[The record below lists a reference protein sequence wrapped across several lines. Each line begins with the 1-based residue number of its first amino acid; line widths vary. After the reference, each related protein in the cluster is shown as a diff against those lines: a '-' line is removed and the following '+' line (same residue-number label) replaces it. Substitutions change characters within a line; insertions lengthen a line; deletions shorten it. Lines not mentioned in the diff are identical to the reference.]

1 MTPRHIEDEPWW
13 RGERVALL
21 RRRRAAGLRRDP
33 EQMVRAHGERLN
45 DPIRELPT
53 VGLALSGGG
62 IRAATFCLGLLR
74 GLAQRGLLPRL
85 DYLSTVSGGGYIGAM
100 FGRLVL
106 ALGVRDAQAL
116 LASNRSPVLDWL
128 RRNGRYLAPSGVR
141 DAGLGLVTYLRAFV
155 AMHAEL
161 SLAALLA
168 SLLVCAP
175 HLWQVSTNAL
185 DAKAWAPWRTL
196 WWPLAAAWLSFSV
209 PGLMFGYW
217 LAREGPLPK
226 AHARRYARRDLLIT
240 LVLAASAG
248 ALSWLAWRLGLLPA
262 LRQGLNWTPFALL
275 AGWSLVLGLSTT
287 LLWISWSSERRGLAV
302 ARLRNRFTAALAL
315 ALRIG
320 AALLAVGALD
330 LLSWWMLEVA
340 LADHDWLLGGLGIG
354 GLTVLLMRALAQPL
368 QQLLAQGGGGST
380 AKAWGPRLLNA
391 AGTLAVLGL
400 LCFWLVVAQ
409 WLLFTSQPFDALLE
423 VPPLWRAIG
432 LALLC
437 LLWWFATSANEGMAN
452 ASSLHSFYRARLVR
466 AYLSVGNPRRPVLQP
481 EASNA
486 AADVTQVV
494 PEDDV
499 ELDHYRPERRGGPLH
514 LINTCLNQTRDDSS
528 GLFNADR
535 KGTLLTVLPAS
546 MEIGVSGR
554 IDFCQAPRVEPVVGK
569 REEAARAV
577 SAATEKMPEL
587 RQDDAQIDG
596 LGRNDEEVP
605 ELGRNNEEVPE
616 LGRNDEEVPEL
627 GTLGRWIAISGAA
640 ASPGAGSYTSRG
652 WALLLFL
659 LGVRLGHWVR
669 APRVRA
675 EAGAPPAPPAS
686 PRERRIAA
694 SWALLVKPM
703 MLWAEATASFFGRAR
718 PWWYLSDGGHFE
730 NTGVYALLKR
740 ELDFI
745 ILADCGA
752 DGRYEFN
759 DLENL
764 VRKARIDLGAEI
776 EFYPRH
782 EAELRFKLRGS
793 PLKVLSP
800 EDMADN
806 HSVRGV
812 MLARVRYPR
821 ARPNALEHHGTL
833 LVVKPTLHGAL
844 DVDLLAYAMRHP
856 SFPHESTG
864 DQFFD
869 EAQWESYHR
878 LGEDAGSAL
887 HESGL
892 ARLPGW
898 LRRVQLDLAAP
909 AALRQSVRQATPAS
923 DGDKEP
929 AWRRAAKS
937 TALGTTIG
945 VGASGT
951 LLLSLWQVGEQV
963 RQNETTQRNEV
974 RSVFTEVSKA
984 LSEVNF
990 ACPKVP
996 DHVTLQV
1003 SLLRDLS
1010 ASPSLL
1016 PIERVSV
1023 QRLLERT
1030 REKCENTV
1038 ALPNEDCGEA
1048 VRHQAGGG
1056 ICSVVGKPLAS
1067 VDALSYWHP
1076 VERKT
1081 MTAQVAWQRLLALWQ
1096 RDAAVA
1102 VAASGA
1108 AKAPAAP
1115 PAEREPLEPAA
1126 RPASAAPAASGDAGA
1141 GGGAAAGEA
1150 AATASPERKP
1160 ESPPSPA
1167 AAPAARACTADA
1179 SEPLRI
1185 YVQVYDEPSRR
1196 LAALLRQRLQAEVG
1210 ANVQVAP
1217 IENVSRSSELRQQ
1230 RKPVPWPQ
1238 PTFIVHRKADEPCAQ
1253 SLRATVSAAWRVSG
1267 GEREVWVGELPK
1279 SLQVKSSERMIEL
1292 WLPPQGTS
1300 AGGI

>member
-1 MTPRHIEDEPWW
+1 MTPRRIEDEPWW
-13 RGERVALL
+13 RGERAALL
-21 RRRRAAGLRRDP
+21 RRRRAAGLRRPPD
-33 EQMVRAHGERLN
+33 EMVRAHGERPN

-74 GLAQRGLLPRL
+74 GLAQRSLLPRL

-116 LASNRSPVLDWL
+116 LASRRSPVLDWL

-175 HLWQVSTNAL
+175 HLWQVSTRTL
-185 DAKAWAPWRTL
+185 DAQAWAPWHTL
-196 WWPLAAAWLSFSV
+196 WWPLAAAWLAFSV

-226 AHARRYARRDLLIT
+226 AHARRYARRDLAIT
-240 LVLAASAG
+240 LVLAASSG
-248 ALSWLAWRLGLLPA
+248 ALTWLAWRLGLLPP

-302 ARLRNRFTAALAL
+302 ARLRNRFTAGLAL
-315 ALRIG
+315 ALRLG

-340 LADHDWLLGGLGIG
+340 LADNDWLLGGLGLG
-354 GLTVLLMRALAQPL
+354 GLAVLLMRALAQPL
-368 QQLLAQGGGGST
+368 QQMLAQGGGGSA

-400 LCFWLVVAQ
+400 FCFWLVVVQ

-466 AYLSVGNPRRPVLQP
+466 AYLSVGNPRRPVLDP
-481 EASNA
+481 DASNA

-494 PEDDV
+494 PEDDI
-499 ELDHYRPERRGGPLH
+499 ELDAYHPERHGGPLH

-546 MEIGVSGR
+546 MEIDVRGR
-554 IDFCQAPRVEPVVGK
+554 IDFGRAPDAPPAAGRDNK
-569 REEAARAV
+569 ALEE
-577 SAATEKMPEL
+577 T
-587 RQDDAQIDG
+587 
-596 LGRNDEEVP
+596 GRNE
-605 ELGRNNEEVPE
+605 
-616 LGRNDEEVPEL
+616 EEVPEL

-669 APRVRA
+669 APRVPA
-675 EAGAPPAPPAS
+675 EAGAPPAPAAS
-686 PRERRIAA
+686 ARERRIAA
-694 SWALLVKPM
+694 FWALGVKPM

-812 MLARVRYPR
+812 MLARVRYLR
-821 ARPNALEHHGTL
+821 ATPNALEHHGTL

-856 SFPHESTG
+856 AFPHESTG

-898 LRRVQLDLAAP
+898 QRRVQFDLSAP
-909 AALRQSVRQATPAS
+909 AALRQSVRPSAAA
-923 DGDKEP
+923 DEEDKEP
-929 AWRRAAKS
+929 VWRRAAKS

-951 LLLSLWQVGEQV
+951 LLLSLWQVSDQL

-974 RSVFTEVSKA
+974 RSVFTKVSEA
-984 LSEVNF
+984 LSAVNF

-1003 SLLRDLS
+1003 ALLRDLS

-1016 PIERVSV
+1016 PTERVSV

-1038 ALPNEDCGEA
+1038 AEPNEACSEA
-1048 VRHQAGGG
+1048 VRQQAGGG

-1076 VERKT
+1076 IERET
-1081 MTAQVAWQRLLALWQ
+1081 MSAQVAWQRLVALWQ
-1096 RDAAVA
+1096 RDKVAAAGAATEPAPQPAEREPPEQAARPPSATPGAAADAVA
-1102 VAASGA
+1102 GGGPAASGA
-1108 AKAPAAP
+1108 A
-1115 PAEREPLEPAA
+1115 
-1126 RPASAAPAASGDAGA
+1126 
-1141 GGGAAAGEA
+1141 AAANPEPKPEA
-1150 AATASPERKP
+1150 A
-1160 ESPPSPA
+1160 PSPA
-1167 AAPAARACTADA
+1167 AALAALACTAEA
-1179 SEPLRI
+1179 NEPLRI

-1210 ANVQVAP
+1210 VNVQVAP

-1238 PTFIVHRKADEPCAQ
+1238 PTFIVHRRSDEPCAQ
-1253 SLRATVSAAWRVSG
+1253 ALRATVSASWRVSG

-1279 SLQVKSSERMIEL
+1279 SLQGRSSERMIEL
-1292 WLPPQGTS
+1292 WLPPQGTT